1 MTSTLPEAADEMV
14 VVQRTTKTSSMVRRR
29 RLATI
34 IELINTDVGQTDSVY
49 LLGECSYERAALP
62 MGRPRYTEAGSLI
75 FIGDRDGRHGVCD
88 FGQRRIE
95 GDLVPTEMIFVADAT
110 GLHGGKM
117 TGSKQRRSMVLVIV
131 QNLEVHGSSD
141 N

>member
-1 MTSTLPEAADEMV
+1 MS
-14 VVQRTTKTSSMVRRR
+14 
-29 RLATI
+29 
-34 IELINTDVGQTDSVY
+34 DSVY

-62 MGRPRYTEAGSLI
+62 MGRPRYAEAGSLI

-95 GDLVPTEMIFVADAT
+95 SDLVSTEMIFVADAT

-131 QNLEVHGSSD
+131 QNLQVHGSSD
-141 N
+141 NALNMGQQLTAHLLREAGKRCTLAVLGVGV